1 MSVVPVSKRVRQAGL
16 LAVAL
21 IASLDA
27 AEAQQT
33 MTADDSLESWRLPA
47 PAIAGRCRQGVA
59 NAHQALEAVLTAS
72 SSPSGSAFAALQ
84 RIEQANAALQSVTAL
99 PRALQV
105 LSPDAATRDS
115 AVACDQLVANF
126 QAATA
131 ADARLYALAQRAR
144 QELRSTDD
152 SITAA
157 DRQLAELYVEAGR
170 LAGAGLDSAGRA
182 RTVRLLQRHAD
193 LERDFSIAL
202 AGDSSRVRIPLRDT
216 LDLDPQFR
224 SQLTR
229 EGDSASVKVDEST
242 FGPFMQSVSDR
253 AARRRFYIAYNRRA
267 GEANAARLDS
277 ALAVRDTLARLL
289 GFPNWGAYQVSTRM
303 AKTPDRVF
311 ALLSS
316 LKTPLRRKALTEVA
330 ALRPLARK
338 DGLTGQLEMWDY
350 YYYQERLRKSRYAL
364 SEDEVKQYFPV
375 DFVLPAVMSLYGDL
389 LGLRFM
395 PVTPANGWAPDMS
408 RYTVVDSATDAPLG
422 RLYFDLYPR
431 PYKYGH
437 FADFTVVPTFQRPDG
452 SRQLAWTA
460 IVGNWSLPVPGRPS
474 LLTHDEVVTL
484 FHEFGHAMAAV
495 LDRSPYPTTSNDRL
509 DFVEAPSQ
517 MLENWMWQ
525 PAILRRISHHA
536 ATGQPLPDSLIQRIV
551 DLKHLN
557 DGVYWGR
564 QVFFAAYDMTLHTS
578 PRRVN
583 PTTTYL
589 QMLPQFVPFRI
600 PTGTVPESGFSHIM
614 GGYEAGVYSYLW
626 AKVYA
631 QDMFSRFQRE
641 GILNPQTGRAYRDVI
656 LAPSG
661 TEEPDSLVQRF
672 LGRPVNNAAFYRELG
687 VSAGTGATR

>member
-1 MSVVPVSKRVRQAGL
+1 MSVVAQNLSRTAVLALMLAAPRV
-16 LAVAL
+16 
-21 IASLDA
+21 A
-27 AEAQQT
+27 AQAQQPAA
-33 MTADDSLESWRLPA
+33 ADDSLESWRLPA
-47 PAIAGRCRQGVA
+47 PAIAARC
-59 NAHQALEAVLTAS
+59 HQAVATAGQSMEQVLAASTAGRGFDALE
-72 SSPSGSAFAALQ
+72 
-84 RIEQANAALQSVTAL
+84 RIEQANADLLSLTAL

-105 LSPDAATRDS
+105 LSPDGATRDS
-115 AVACDQLVANF
+115 AAACDQAVANF
-126 QAATA
+126 QATA
-131 ADARLYALAQRAR
+131 VADPRLYALAQRAQR
-144 QELRSTDD
+144 ELAAGGD
-152 SITAA
+152 SLPPA

-202 AGDSSRVRIPLRDT
+202 AADSTQVRIPLRDT
-216 LDLDPQFR
+216 IDLDPQFR

-229 EGDSASVKVDEST
+229 VGDSASVKADEST

-253 AARRRFYIAYNRRA
+253 AARLRFYIAYFRRA
-267 GEANAARLDS
+267 GQANAARLDS

-289 GFPNWGAYQVSTRM
+289 DFPNWGAYQTSTRM
-303 AKTPDRVF
+303 AKTPARVF

-316 LKTPLRRKALTEVA
+316 LKGPLRRKAVTEVA
-330 ALRPLARK
+330 QLRPLARK
-338 DGLTGQLEMWDY
+338 DGLTGPIEAWDY
-350 YYYQERLRKSRYAL
+350 YYYLERLKQHRYAL

-375 DFVLPAVMSLYGDL
+375 DFVLPGVMSLYGEL
-389 LGLRFM
+389 LGLKFE

-408 RYTVVDSATDAPLG
+408 RYTVIDSASGAALG

-431 PYKYGH
+431 PHKYGH
-437 FADFTVVPTFQRPDG
+437 FADFTVVPTFRRSDG
-452 SRQLAWTA
+452 TRQLPWTA

-474 LLTHDEVVTL
+474 LLTHAEVVTL
-484 FHEFGHAMAAV
+484 FHEFGHAMAAM
-495 LDRSPYPTTSNDRL
+495 LDRSPYPSTSNDRL

-525 PAILRRISHHA
+525 PEILRRISHHVT
-536 ATGQPLPDSLIQRIV
+536 TGRPLPDSLIQRIV

-564 QVFFAAYDMTLHTS
+564 QVFFAAYDMTLHTA
-578 PRRVN
+578 PRRLD
-583 PTTTYL
+583 PTATYIR
-589 QMLPQFVPFRI
+589 MMPQYAPFRV

-614 GGYEAGVYSYLW
+614 AGYEAGVYSYLW

-641 GILNPQTGRAYRDVI
+641 GILNPAAGRAYRDLI
-656 LAPSG
+656 LAPAG

-687 VSAGTGATR
+687 VPVGSEATR

>member
-1 MSVVPVSKRVRQAGL
+1 MSVARFGRYLHQ
-16 LAVAL
+16 VAL
-21 IASLDA
+21 ITLALAVGLDV
-27 AEAQQT
+27 AEAQQNT
-33 MTADDSLESWRLPA
+33 AADDSLEGWRLSA
-47 PAIAGRCRQGVA
+47 AALAGRCRRGVA
-59 NAHQALEAVLTAS
+59 TARQSLDTVLTTS
-72 SSPSGSAFAALQ
+72 SGKPAFAALQ
-84 RIEQANAALQSVTAL
+84 RIEHANADLQSVTAM
-99 PRALQV
+99 PRTLQV
-105 LSPDAATRDS
+105 LSPDGATRDS
-115 AVACDQLVANF
+115 AAACDRLVANF
-126 QAATA
+126 QAAAT
-131 ADARLYALAQRAR
+131 ADARLYALAQRAQ
-144 QELRSTDD
+144 QELGSAGD
-152 SITAA
+152 SMSPA

-202 AGDSSRVRIPLRDT
+202 AGDSTRVRIPLRDT

-229 EGDSASVKVDEST
+229 EGDSASAKADEST

-253 AARRRFYIAYNRRA
+253 AARRRFYVAYFRRG

-316 LKTPLRRKALTEVA
+316 LKAPLRRKAVAEVA
-330 ALRPLARK
+330 QLQPLARK
-338 DGLTGQLEMWDY
+338 DGVTGRLEAWDY
-350 YYYQERLRKSRYAL
+350 YYYQEQLRKSRYAL

-375 DFVLPAVMSLYGDL
+375 DFVLPAVMSLYGEL
-389 LGLRFM
+389 LGLRFEA
-395 PVTPANGWAPDMS
+395 VTPANGWAPDMS
-408 RYTVVDSATDAPLG
+408 RYTVVDSATGAPLG

-431 PYKYGH
+431 PHKYGH
-437 FADFTVVPTFQRPDG
+437 FADFTVVPTFRRPDG
-452 SRQLAWTA
+452 SRQLPWTA
-460 IVGNWSLPVPGRPS
+460 IVGNWPLPVPGHPS
-474 LLTHDEVVTL
+474 LLPHADVVTL
-484 FHEFGHAMAAV
+484 FHEFGHAMAAM
-495 LDRSPYPTTSNDRL
+495 LDQSPYPTTSNDRL

-525 PAILRRISHHA
+525 PAILRRISHHVV
-536 ATGQPLPDSLIQRIV
+536 TGQPLPDSLIRRIV

-564 QVFFAAYDMTLHTS
+564 QVFFAAYDMTLHTT
-578 PRRVN
+578 PRRVD
-583 PTTTYL
+583 PTATYL
-589 QMLPQFVPFRI
+589 DMMPQFVPFRV
-600 PTGTVPESGFSHIM
+600 PAGTVPESGFTHIM
-614 GGYEAGVYSYLW
+614 AGYEAGVYSYLW

-631 QDMFSRFQRE
+631 QDMFSRFARE
-641 GILNPQTGRAYRDVI
+641 GILNPETGRAYRDVI

-672 LGRPVNNAAFYRELG
+672 LSRPVNNAAFYRELG
-687 VSAGTGATR
+687 LPVTEAGR